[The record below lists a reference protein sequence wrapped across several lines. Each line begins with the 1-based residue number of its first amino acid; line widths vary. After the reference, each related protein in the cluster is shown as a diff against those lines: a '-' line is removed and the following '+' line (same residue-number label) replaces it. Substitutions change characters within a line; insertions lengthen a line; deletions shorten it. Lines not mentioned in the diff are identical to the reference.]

1 MDGSVSRDVILF
13 SVTQNRWKMKKQR
26 KVIKVKTVN
35 VLKECLWFKNYQQRN
50 VFTSPGDS
58 KEKFSLKLHVPKFQ
72 NRSSQKLI
80 FSAKSFG
87 KTWGEVRFSDAA
99 DQDPVTLQKKK
110 FLHNESLSAI
120 ILGTPLLRNY

>member
-1 MDGSVSRDVILF
+1 
-13 SVTQNRWKMKKQR
+13 MKKQR

-72 NRSSQKLI
+72 NRSFQQNPLEKRGVKL
-80 FSAKSFG
+80 G
-87 KTWGEVRFSDAA
+87 FSDAA
-99 DQDPVTLQKKK
+99 GQDPVTLQKK
-110 FLHNESLSAI
+110 
-120 ILGTPLLRNY
+120 

>member
-1 MDGSVSRDVILF
+1 
-13 SVTQNRWKMKKQR
+13 MKKQR

-58 KEKFSLKLHVPKFQ
+58 KEKFSLKLHVPKLQ
-72 NRSSQKLI
+72 NRSFEKLI

-87 KTWGEVRFSDAA
+87 KTWGEVKFSDAA

-110 FLHNESLSAI
+110 NSFTMNPFLPSF
-120 ILGTPLLRNY
+120 